1 MLVYRLKL
9 HQQRNLLDDG
19 SGVARHSP
27 NSQQA
32 SATVIRMAQ
41 PRTVRSDKAPAELL
55 SFRISAEQRKQLDK
69 AAKQRK
75 QSVSEI
81 IRSLISEQLTA

>member
-1 MLVYRLKL
+1 VLVYRPKL

-19 SGVARHSP
+19 SGVARSSP
-27 NSQQA
+27 NTQQA
-32 SATVIRMAQ
+32 SATVIHMAQ
-41 PRTVRSDKAPAELL
+41 PRTVRSEKAPAELL

>member
-1 MLVYRLKL
+1 MQVTL
-9 HQQRNLLDDG
+9 HRYRNLRDDG
-19 SGVARHSP
+19 SGVARGSP
-27 NSQQA
+27 NSQQV
-32 SATVIRMAQ
+32 SATVIHMAQ

-75 QSVSEI
+75 QSVSEM

>member
-1 MLVYRLKL
+1 
-9 HQQRNLLDDG
+9 
-19 SGVARHSP
+19 
-27 NSQQA
+27 
-32 SATVIRMAQ
+32 MAQ
-41 PRTVRSDKAPAELL
+41 ARTVRSDKAPAERVTL
-55 SFRISAEQRKQLDK
+55 RISAEQRKQLDK

>member
-1 MLVYRLKL
+1 MNNGRY
-9 HQQRNLLDDG
+9 QRHRVEGG
-19 SGVARHSP
+19 SRNREHSP

-32 SATVIRMAQ
+32 SATVIRVAQ
-41 PRTVRSDKAPAELL
+41 PRTVRSEKEPAELL

-69 AAKQRK
+69 VAKQRK